1 MIFKIINK
9 EGEVDLVFS
18 WKERFTLFF
27 GGKIKF
33 TAYGFKHFGN
43 TLVDIVFGYHKYC
56 PEKLK
61 TFISPPTNGH
71 VNPQL
76 KEKDIQDQ
84 NINNQ

>member
-1 MIFKIINK
+1 MQFRIINK
-9 EGEVDLVFS
+9 DGEVDLVFS

-43 TLVDIVFGYHKYC
+43 TLVDIVFGYYKYC

-61 TFISPPTNGH
+61 TFISPPTNGE
-71 VNPQL
+71 VNPQA
-76 KEKDIQDQ
+76 KEGDVKNQ
-84 NINNQ
+84 NINT